1 MPHFRLFHQSAHI
14 AYFFPHKL
22 AFSTVLLTLFVF
34 LLPIFLLGF
43 VTSAKYRMAPC
54 TCPDPCGTKWG
65 SWFQAILCHIRVYK
79 ARPAA
84 CITYFHLRRTAVV
97 CVRLE
102 LRSRL
107 RPSHRLRQYN
117 FCKKNSSIPRC
128 DACHFS

>member
-34 LLPIFLLGF
+34 LLPISIRFRYLGQQNGTMQ
-43 VTSAKYRMAPC
+43 VSG
-54 TCPDPCGTKWG
+54 PCGTKWG
-65 SWFQAILCHIRVYK
+65 SWFQAILCHIRVHK